1 LCLLSPQQAGEPAL
15 SRISS
20 ADVEARLWPLDEGF
34 DLLPGPIAKAV
45 ARLSAGGGWDLRLS
59 ADPAEAVRLL
69 AASLPRL
76 REAATLALE

>member
-1 LCLLSPQQAGEPAL
+1 MRSSNRSCN
-15 SRISS
+15 RISS

-45 ARLSAGGGWDLRLS
+45 ARLSASGAWDLRLS

-69 AASLPRL
+69 VASLPRL
-76 REAATLALE
+76 KDAASLALE